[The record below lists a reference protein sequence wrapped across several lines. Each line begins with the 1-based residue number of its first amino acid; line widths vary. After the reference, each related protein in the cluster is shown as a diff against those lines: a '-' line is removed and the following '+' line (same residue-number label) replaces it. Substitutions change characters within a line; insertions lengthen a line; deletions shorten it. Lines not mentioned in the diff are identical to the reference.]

1 MALNYK
7 AYLYYCCLKIVYMT
21 WHRLLLACFPD
32 CNEEVTNAN
41 FPSFD
46 AGATVCV
53 SSGGLLPAINAR
65 AALTKRS

>member
-1 MALNYK
+1 
-7 AYLYYCCLKIVYMT
+7 MT